1 LKFVGRLDQQVKIRG
16 FRIELEEIEQKLL
29 NDHDIKQAVA
39 VVKESKSI
47 GRYICAY
54 FEANKEKNVK
64 ELRNFLLSELPEYM
78 IPAGFVQL
86 EKIPVTAVEKIDR
99 RLLSQMDENTI
110 DLGGEYA
117 APGSETEKQMVKV
130 WQGIF
135 EGREIGIDD
144 NFFELGGDSLL
155 AIRTITH
162 IREEMQAEIP
172 LKTFFEHPTIRALSG
187 EVAVNKKERPVIM
200 KIPRDG
206 DIPLSFAQERLWF
219 LQKLDK
225 ESMAYFVPRAIRI
238 FGKLEIALLERTFT
252 ELISRHEI
260 LRTVFPTRGGRPV
273 QHILEPYPFKIPVV
287 DFSGLND
294 DTQSREMF
302 QWISQEGQRPFD
314 LEKGPLL
321 RVSVLK
327 LKKEEHIVVLTE
339 HHLIHDGWTQ
349 GLLLREFI
357 AVFTAYLEGKP
368 SPLPELPIQYADFA
382 CWQRDY
388 LQGDVLESHLDYWRK
403 KLSGLAPLLELP
415 SDRPRPTKIS
425 GRGGMKVSIIPSPL
439 TAALKKFNKEESVT
453 LFMTMLAVFK
463 VFLYRYTGVEDLCV
477 GTGAA
482 NRRLKEMEGMLG
494 MVINTLALRTRVS
507 GELSFR
513 ECLQRVKETCLEA
526 YEHEDTPFDKVVEVL
541 RPDRSLG
548 YTPVFQVLFGFMD
561 TPTEN
566 LELPGLELILEET
579 HNRSSKFDLN
589 IVVVP
594 PVEQSIEEGD
604 GEILVEWE
612 YNSDLFDEDTIDDMS
627 SHYKQLLEETTN
639 NPVLPISE
647 LQTIKKEAAVVKDTK
662 ENLRVDFNF

>member
-1 LKFVGRLDQQVKIRG
+1 
-16 FRIELEEIEQKLL
+16 
-29 NDHDIKQAVA
+29 
-39 VVKESKSI
+39 
-47 GRYICAY
+47 
-54 FEANKEKNVK
+54 
-64 ELRNFLLSELPEYM
+64 
-78 IPAGFVQL
+78 
-86 EKIPVTAVEKIDR
+86 
-99 RLLSQMDENTI
+99 
-110 DLGGEYA
+110 
-117 APGSETEKQMVKV
+117 
-130 WQGIF
+130 
-135 EGREIGIDD
+135 
-144 NFFELGGDSLL
+144 
-155 AIRTITH
+155 
-162 IREEMQAEIP
+162 
-172 LKTFFEHPTIRALSG
+172 
-187 EVAVNKKERPVIM
+187 
-200 KIPRDG
+200 
-206 DIPLSFAQERLWF
+206 
-219 LQKLDK
+219 
-225 ESMAYFVPRAIRI
+225 MAYFVPRAIRI
-238 FGKLEIALLERTFT
+238 FGELEIALLERTFT
-252 ELISRHEI
+252 ELIRRHEI

-294 DTQSREMF
+294 DTQSREVF
-302 QWISQEGQRPFD
+302 RWISQEGQRPFD
-314 LEKGPLL
+314 LGKGPLL

-388 LQGDVLESHLDYWRK
+388 LQGDVLENHLDYWRK

-415 SDRPRPTKIS
+415 SDRPRPAKIS

-439 TAALKKFNKEESVT
+439 TAALKEFNKEESVT

-513 ECLQRVKETCLEA
+513 ECLQRVKKTCLEA

-627 SHYKQLLEETTN
+627 NHYKQLLEETTN
-639 NPVLPISE
+639 NPELPISE
-647 LQTIKKEAAVVKDTK
+647 LQTIKREAAVVKDTK